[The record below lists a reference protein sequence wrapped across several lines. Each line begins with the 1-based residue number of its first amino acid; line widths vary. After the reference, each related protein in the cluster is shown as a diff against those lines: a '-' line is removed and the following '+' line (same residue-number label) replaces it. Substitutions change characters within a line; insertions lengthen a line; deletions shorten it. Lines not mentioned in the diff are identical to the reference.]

1 MSRTRKEKRL
11 NEAKR
16 YGWPAVIFAK
26 LDAIKQPSMTQP
38 HAKHSF
44 ARQSARKLAYEM
56 FLAKKVYHRLPDKA
70 NSKKIKGCTI
80 WASPLR
86 GELQR
91 HLEKSGLWEA
101 FSTNALTSIVEGDK
115 EFLPRFSEEYF
126 DSFRHL
132 ERNQKTIFMYRWI
145 SREIEFIEGAATF
158 EDVYKEWESYESK
171 TSDELGYE
179 NGELEITARD
189 CAKSFG
195 MRERR
200 GRMTAR

>member
-1 MSRTRKEKRL
+1 MRCFSQRRSITAYPIRRIPRRSRV
-11 NEAKR
+11 
-16 YGWPAVIFAK
+16 G
-26 LDAIKQPSMTQP
+26 
-38 HAKHSF
+38 
-44 ARQSARKLAYEM
+44 
-56 FLAKKVYHRLPDKA
+56 
-70 NSKKIKGCTI
+70 TI

-179 NGELEITARD
+179 NGELEITRERLRKELRDAGKTWPDDRAVKLRKTRKARD
-189 CAKSFG
+189 RLSA
-195 MRERR
+195 
-200 GRMTAR
+200 RMKKV